1 MTIEERYEVDMM
13 AEKDGLVKMYI
24 IDHLDWAFENLHLK
38 MLEVK
43 IQDYLTYL
51 ATEEAAQKYPQFER
65 VNIEIFFMK
74 GITQEADRVIQLF
87 NDQLEKQET
96 NITIS
101 YSFSDEAE
109 SKRFLEASN
118 DEESYFLSYLKEID
132 YPTDDLFS

>member
-1 MTIEERYEVDMM
+1 MTIEERYEIDMM

-24 IDHLDWAFENLHLK
+24 VDHLDWAFENLHLK

-51 ATEEAAQKYPQFER
+51 ATEEAAQKYPQLER

>member
-51 ATEEAAQKYPQFER
+51 ATEEAAEKYPQLER

-109 SKRFLEASN
+109 SKRFVEASN

-132 YPTDDLFS
+132 YPTDELFS

>member
-51 ATEEAAQKYPQFER
+51 ATEKAAQKYPQLER

>member
-24 IDHLDWAFENLHLK
+24 VDHLDWAFENLHLK

-51 ATEEAAQKYPQFER
+51 ATEEAAQKYPQLER
-65 VNIEIFFMK
+65 VNIDIFFMK
-74 GITQEADRVIQLF
+74 GITQEADRIIQLF

-109 SKRFLEASN
+109 SKRFVEASN
-118 DEESYFLSYLKEID
+118 DEENYFLSYLEEID

>member
-51 ATEEAAQKYPQFER
+51 ATEEAAQKYPQLER

-132 YPTDDLFS
+132 YPTDELFS

>member
-51 ATEEAAQKYPQFER
+51 ATEEAAQKYPQLER

-101 YSFSDEAE
+101 YSFSDETE
-109 SKRFLEASN
+109 SKRFVEASN

-132 YPTDDLFS
+132 YPTDELFS

>member
-51 ATEEAAQKYPQFER
+51 ATEEAAQKYPQLER
-65 VNIEIFFMK
+65 VNIDIFFMK
-74 GITQEADRVIQLF
+74 GITQEADRIIQLF

-109 SKRFLEASN
+109 SKRFVEASN
-118 DEESYFLSYLKEID
+118 DEENYFLSYLEEID

>member
-51 ATEEAAQKYPQFER
+51 ATEEAAQKYPQLER

-74 GITQEADRVIQLF
+74 GITQEGDRVIQLF
-87 NDQLEKQET
+87 NSQLEKQET

>member
-51 ATEEAAQKYPQFER
+51 ATEEAAQKYPQLER

-109 SKRFLEASN
+109 SKRFVEASN

-132 YPTDDLFS
+132 YPTDELFS

>member
-51 ATEEAAQKYPQFER
+51 ATEEAAQKYPQLER